1 MPTNYKNAQIQGTSG
16 TGTYSNLYSTSASTT
31 AVISSLVIAN
41 TASADVSYRIGI
53 TSTSASAPVI
63 VNGEFIVYDAVVR
76 ANDTTSLTFGVTLEN
91 SKRLYV
97 SSSSNQVCFNA
108 FISEIT

>member
-1 MPTNYKNAQIQGTSG
+1 MPTTYKNAQVQGSSS
-16 TGTYSNLYSTSASTT
+16 TGTYVSMYSASAATT

-41 TASADVSYRIGI
+41 TGSTGALYRVGI
-53 TSTSASAPVI
+53 TSTSASVPLLA
-63 VNGEFIVYDAVVR
+63 NGEFLVYDATIQG
-76 ANDTTSLTFGVTLEN
+76 NDTIALTLGITLGN

-97 SSSSNQVCFNA
+97 SSSSNNVCFNA